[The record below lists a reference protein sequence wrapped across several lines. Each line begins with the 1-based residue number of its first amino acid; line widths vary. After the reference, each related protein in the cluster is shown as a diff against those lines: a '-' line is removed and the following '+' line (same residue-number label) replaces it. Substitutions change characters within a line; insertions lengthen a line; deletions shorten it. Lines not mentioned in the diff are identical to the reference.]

1 MRLLSWRAWLLRG
14 TYPRLLFPI
23 LGISAAIFVL
33 RYSLLMQAEVQK
45 ARIARDHQIVLIEHY
60 LPTLLVM
67 AAEDTNPA
75 RSTQAILEESLRVHP
90 EVRRVTW
97 SFQGSSQSA
106 ERRVAPPAQAPTWFL
121 PLAALPPMRET
132 SSKRLA
138 DGTEATLDL
147 EMEESVYAGTI
158 WLAVK
163 AQLPTSA
170 LLLFTIFSLLTM
182 LLRANDRMLRRLTT
196 ATNRFRAGE
205 LSARMA
211 ETGTLEVRAVARAFN
226 TMATQI
232 QNLVASLQATKNE
245 RSAQQHLTREI
256 LDALPLPVFVLD
268 CKGCFISANKAW
280 EEFFQQSAASVI
292 GTQFPQYMSTD
303 SRMADL
309 LPASD
314 VLVKIDAEKVR
325 EMAYFKASFTLANGD
340 KGGTV
345 GALVDITERK
355 QAQEALL
362 AEKERAVVT
371 LSSIG
376 DGVITTNA
384 QGHVESINEAAQF
397 LTGFGASQALG
408 MPLWA
413 VFQRDAS
420 SSALPHGLFMESLHQ
435 VGAPVQALNQLLV
448 HRSGERYAIEFT
460 AAPIRQSQG
469 VQTGCVLVFRDV
481 TEARDLRQSLSWQAR
496 HDSLTGLN
504 NRASLTEQLTQS
516 MYLARRAQELLGVC
530 LLDLDHFQT
539 INEKYGE
546 WISNRLLKA
555 VALRLQGFAQAST
568 DIARLGGDEFVLL
581 LRGDGELQHIQD
593 NVATLLEMLAQP
605 YAIDE
610 HLIHCTATAG
620 LAVFPLDDAGPETL
634 LRHAD
639 QAMCQAKQFGR
650 GSVHLFD
657 IQQDQ
662 EVQTHYTEMERLRQ
676 ALQQNEFC
684 LYYQPKV
691 HMRSG
696 AVVGLEAL
704 LRWQHPE
711 FGLLAPGQFLPTMEH
726 TDLIVE
732 TGEWVLHQALRQLQS
747 WSMQGHNWCISVN
760 IAARHFHRA
769 DFVERLRV
777 LLAEYPLA
785 PAHQLELEILE
796 SAALQ
801 DIPHMREVM
810 QGCQALGVCF
820 ALDDFG
826 TGFSSLSYL
835 KRLPAETIKIDRM
848 FVDGILDDAEDMA
861 LVSAIV
867 GLARAFE
874 RSVIAEGV
882 ETPAQA
888 AKLLELGCELG
899 QGYGIAKPMPV
910 HEVVHWAAH
919 YHGIGAV
926 A

>member
-1 MRLLSWRAWLLRG
+1 MRLSSWRAWLLHG
-14 TYPRLLFPI
+14 TYPRLLIPI
-23 LGISAAIFVL
+23 LGISVAFGVL
-33 RYSLLMQAEVQK
+33 RYSMLIQAEVQK
-45 ARIARDHQIVLIEHY
+45 ARVLRDKQAQLIEHY
-60 LPTLLVM
+60 LPSLLTV
-67 AAEDTNPA
+67 ATQNGPPSHSA
-75 RSTQAILEESLRVHP
+75 QAILDESLRMHP
-90 EVRRVTW
+90 EVRRISW
-97 SFQGSSQSA
+97 STQDASQAA
-106 ERRVAPPAQAPTWFL
+106 ERHQALHLQAPHWFL
-121 PLAALPPMRET
+121 PLAVLPPLRET
-132 SSKRLA
+132 STTVLP
-138 DGTEATLDL
+138 DGTQATLGL
-147 EMEESVYAGTI
+147 EMDETAYADMV
-158 WLAVK
+158 WLAVTT
-163 AQLPTSA
+163 QLPVSA
-170 LLLFTIFSLLTM
+170 LLLFTIFALLTM
-182 LLRANDRMLRRLTT
+182 LLQANFRMLRRLMT
-196 ATNRFRAGE
+196 ATEQLRAGQ
-205 LSARMA
+205 LHTRMV

-226 TMATQI
+226 TMAGQI
-232 QNLVASLQATKNE
+232 QRLVASLQATQSD
-245 RSAQQHLTREI
+245 RYAQRHLTQEI

-268 CKGCFISANKAW
+268 SKGCFLGANKAW
-280 EEFFQQSAASVI
+280 EAFFQQTATSAM
-292 GTQFPQYMSTD
+292 GTQFPQYMSTE
-303 SRMADL
+303 SRMAGSTA
-309 LPASD
+309 ASD
-314 VLVKIDAEKVR
+314 VMVKIEAEKVR
-325 EMAYFKASFTLANGD
+325 EMAYFKASFTLANGE

-376 DGVITTNA
+376 DGVITTDGH
-384 QGHVESINEAAQF
+384 GHVESINEAAQF
-397 LTGFGASQALG
+397 LTGFATTQALG
-408 MPLWA
+408 LPLWA
-413 VFQRDAS
+413 VFQRDAN
-420 SSALPHGLFMESLHQ
+420 SAPLPHGLTMESLHQ
-435 VGAPVQALNQLLV
+435 AGAPVQALNQLLM

-460 AAPIRQSQG
+460 VAPIRQSQG
-469 VQTGCVLVFRDV
+469 VQAGCVLVFRDV

-496 HDSLTGLN
+496 HDPLTGLN
-504 NRASLTEQLTQS
+504 NRAALTEQLTQS
-516 MYLARRAQELLGVC
+516 MYQARRSHELLGVC

-539 INEKYGE
+539 INERHGE

-555 VALRLQGFAQAST
+555 VALRLQGFAQAPA

-581 LRGDGELQHIQD
+581 LRGDGEMRHIQE
-593 NVATLLEMLAQP
+593 NVATLLDMLAQP
-605 YAIDE
+605 YAIDDQ
-610 HLIHCTATAG
+610 LIRCTATAG
-620 LAVFPLDDAGPETL
+620 LAVFPHDDAGPETL

-639 QAMCQAKQFGR
+639 QAMYQAKQCGR
-650 GSVHLFD
+650 GGMHLFD

-696 AVVGLEAL
+696 AVIGLEAL

-747 WSMQGHNWCISVN
+747 WSMQGQNWCVSVN
-760 IAARHFHRA
+760 IAARHFHRT
-769 DFVERLRV
+769 DFVERLRT
-777 LLAEYPLA
+777 LLGEYPLA
-785 PAHQLELEILE
+785 PAHLLELEILE

-848 FVDGILDDAEDMA
+848 FVDGILTDEEDIA
-861 LVSAIV
+861 LISAIV

-899 QGYGIAKPMPV
+899 QGFGIAKPMPV
-910 HEVVHWAAH
+910 QEVAHWAAN
-919 YHGIGAV
+919 YHGIDAL